1 MGLFFIQRYR
11 FLTIDQYARAASV
24 KRATASD
31 QLRSLERHGILGHFG
46 NVGLRGHGKTPK
58 VYFLKR
64 KGYELLLRESDIP
77 QELIGP
83 FKEAHT
89 NTRWSPQMYHRL
101 HTVDLMIAAETA
113 VRERAN
119 LSVVATFLEYRRV
132 RVGNRYQRETTD
144 LVADENV
151 SENRI
156 IPDAALIIEN
166 IETGRRALFFIE
178 MDMGTER
185 IVTRIT
191 GDKRHTILHKIGQYD
206 RYLQSGRYAQKFR
219 AFGDFS
225 FFTWSARSDRLLTR

>member
-1 MGLFFIQRYR
+1 M
-11 FLTIDQYARAASV
+11 
-24 KRATASD
+24 
-31 QLRSLERHGILGHFG
+31 
-46 NVGLRGHGKTPK
+46 
-58 VYFLKR
+58 YFLKR

-191 GDKRHTILHKIGQYD
+191 SDKRHTIHHKIGQYD
-206 RYLQSGRYAQKFR
+206 RYLHSGRYAQNFR

-225 FFTWSARSDRLLTR
+225 FFTLSAGSDRLLTR